1 MTKNFSYVGDFW
13 NDKISSII
21 VVSGTWQFWRHA
33 NFQKGPGDTDWI
45 LRPGYYPWVEAAGI
59 SDHQIS
65 SFSVKFLRP
74 LRKTHNPGRGPPN
87 GGVGLRCVLRA
98 TLQPCEA
105 APRILVLQPAELR
118 EVQGVDFWRIAP
130 KGAAG
135 SFNRIRRRTCLQPV
149 HT

>member
-59 SDHQIS
+59 SNDQIS
-65 SFSVKFLRP
+65 SFSVNFLSPLNKAYNRARRP
-74 LRKTHNPGRGPPN
+74 LTA
-87 GGVGLRCVLRA
+87 GGGGASAL
-98 TLQPCEA
+98 A
-105 APRILVLQPAELR
+105 APSHPE
-118 EVQGVDFWRIAP
+118 E
-130 KGAAG
+130 
-135 SFNRIRRRTCLQPV
+135 
-149 HT
+149 